1 MKPINEQGKTTA
13 AEPKTSEQLNSTKEF
28 AKSMDSENFEDYL
41 KSISLRNG
49 GVHFVSGKGYGK
61 STALKHIARYYSKQP
76 NTYVIIADTILNWCL
91 SFDSCPFFT
100 IKEDAIQEKVKNIEI
115 NDGKS
120 YLVWAKEYLI
130 DREPFDFID
139 SMIKQ
144 KQQLIL
150 LNVELME
157 IDLVGTFQA
166 KLIDHL
172 YQRQRIK
179 KKYHKGNL
187 PEQYVLISEETEAVF
202 DNSTLDRHTM
212 SRTRK
217 EFAEMANLRIAMFSC
232 SQRLQEIST
241 KFRGKMD
248 SYLIGHTSIEDFDLK
263 LCRMLKFSKHR
274 EEILS
279 LGKGQWLDTK
289 SDNIITFPDFMPNGQ
304 PYEIKS
310 KAQQEPQLTPLQ
322 KSYHSANP
330 LKKVAMICCAILG
343 IYDSGKQPTEDKEQL
358 EDDESEFDGALTLT
372 DDYLLPPDSEQI

>member
-1 MKPINEQGKTTA
+1 MKVKKTEKKGSYT
-13 AEPKTSEQLNSTKEF
+13 EF
-28 AKSMDSENFEDYL
+28 AKSMDNGNFEDYL
-41 KSISLRNG
+41 NTVNLRNG

-91 SFDSCPFFT
+91 SFDTCPYYT
-100 IKEDAIQEKVKNIEI
+100 VKEDAIQEKTKNIEI

-130 DREPFDFID
+130 DPEPFRFID
-139 SMIKQ
+139 AMIKQ
-144 KQQLIL
+144 NQQLIL

-157 IDLVGTFQA
+157 IDLVGTLQA
-166 KLIDHL
+166 KLIDFL
-172 YQRQRIK
+172 YQKQRIK

-187 PEQYVLISEETEAVF
+187 QEQYVLISEETEAVF

-274 EEILS
+274 EDILK
-279 LGKGQWLDTK
+279 LPKGSWLDTK
-289 SDNIITFPDFMPNGQ
+289 SDSIITFPDFIPKGT
-304 PYEIKS
+304 PYEYKPKEKPIKTQP
-310 KAQQEPQLTPLQ
+310 KAEPK
-322 KSYHSANP
+322 KS
-330 LKKVAMICCAILG
+330 LL
-343 IYDSGKQPTEDKEQL
+343 L
-358 EDDESEFDGALTLT
+358 R
-372 DDYLLPPDSEQI
+372 YLLFLNKFNIFGASDDKDRKLSKESSELDLYMTEPEQGNEMFPPEP